1 MAIEI
6 ERKYLVK
13 DCSYKSCAKGYLYKQ
28 GYLLSD
34 PEKVVRVRIIS
45 KKGYITIKSK
55 VIGITRFEYEYEIPL
70 EDAEEMLNLLCEKPI
85 IEKHRYKC
93 DYMGFTWEIDE
104 FHGHNEGLIL
114 AEIELEDENCVFS
127 KPEWI
132 GEEVTGIT
140 KYYNSNLAKHPY
152 SEWGEE

>member
-13 DCSYKSCAKGYLYKQ
+13 DCTYKSFIRGFLYKQ

-34 PEKVVRVRIIS
+34 SERVIRVRTINN
-45 KKGYITIKSK
+45 KGYITIKSK
-55 VIGITRFEYEYEIPL
+55 VVGITRFEYEYEIPL
-70 EDAEEMLNLLCEKPI
+70 EDAEEMLTLLCEKPI
-85 IEKHRYKC
+85 IEKHRYKY

-104 FHGHNEGLIL
+104 FHGQNEGLIL
-114 AEIELEDENCVFS
+114 AEIELEDENSAFS

-132 GEEVTGIT
+132 GEEVTGIA
-140 KYYNSNLAKHPY
+140 KYYNSNLIKNPY
-152 SEWGEE
+152 SEWGEK